1 MLDFA
6 GKRWWYL
13 ATGIILVVASIVI
26 LAIPP
31 FLRPGIEFTSG
42 SSFTMAFES
51 VTLPDGTVKQPD
63 VNQDQVIAKMKELG
77 YDEVRVQN
85 AVGEGL
91 AFLIRTR
98 ELEGAPPI
106 GEAAG
111 PLAPGEIDVIQ
122 SELCAAF
129 GVVGAD
135 GSCSGV
141 VRREFSTV
149 SGTVSTEIAR
159 NAAFAVAAAA
169 VAILGYI
176 TLAFRKLPNA
186 RRYGACAIIAV
197 LHDALIVLATFS
209 LMGKVFGTEVD
220 TAFITAVLTV
230 IGFSVHDTI
239 VVFDRIREK
248 LVQDAFIPF
257 EEAVNASL
265 TETLARSL
273 NTSLVVVLTVV
284 SMLLIGGPTIR
295 NFLLVLLIGIV
306 AGTYSSIAIASQAL
320 VAWNNNDLG
329 KFWRKLRGGESSST
343 SAEPVRS

>member
-13 ATGIILVVASIVI
+13 STGIILVVISLVI

-42 SSFTMAFES
+42 SSFTIEFEA
-51 VTLPDGTVKQPD
+51 VTLPDGTIKQPD
-63 VNQDQVIAKMKELG
+63 VNQDKLISVMKDLG
-77 YDEVRVQN
+77 HDEVRVQN
-85 AVGEGL
+85 AGGGN
-91 AFLIRTR
+91 AYLIRT
-98 ELEGAPPI
+98 EVLDGAPPI

-111 PLAPGEIDVIQ
+111 PLAPGEIDVI
-122 SELCAAF
+122 EAGLCSAF
-129 GVVGAD
+129 GVVGGD
-135 GSCSGV
+135 GGCQGV
-141 VRREFSTV
+141 IRRDFSTV

-159 NAAFAVAAAA
+159 NSAFAVGAASI
-169 VAILGYI
+169 AILAYI
-176 TLAFRKLPNA
+176 TMAFRKLPNA

-197 LHDALIVLATFS
+197 LHDALIVLAAFS
-209 LMGKVFGTEVD
+209 LMGKIFGTEVD
-220 TAFITAVLTV
+220 TAFITAILTV

-248 LVQDAFIPF
+248 LVHDSYIPF

-306 AGTYSSIAIASQAL
+306 AGTYSSIAIAAQAL
-320 VAWNNNDLG
+320 VAWHNHDISR
-329 KFWRKLRGGESSST
+329 FWKKLRGGESASP
-343 SAEPVRS
+343 AAAPVRNS